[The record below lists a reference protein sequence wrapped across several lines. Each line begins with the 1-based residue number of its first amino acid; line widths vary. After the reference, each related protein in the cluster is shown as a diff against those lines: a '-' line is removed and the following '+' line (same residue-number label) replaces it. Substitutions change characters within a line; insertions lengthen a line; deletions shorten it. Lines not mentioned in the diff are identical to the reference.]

1 MVERYATYD
10 DYAALY
16 PSKLTEDQFYN
27 YLPSAEAYIDLITR
41 DRAISATGYKAARV
55 KRAVCAVIGEMAA
68 QDASKSAGGARLQ
81 SVSNDGYTETYRT
94 TSVGTAEEAYALRQT
109 AMRWLSGTGLV
120 SLL

>member
-1 MVERYATYD
+1 MGRYVEYGYYD
-10 DYAALY
+10 SLY
-16 PSKLTEDQFYN
+16 PMKLTEDEFDS
-27 YLPSAEAYIDLITR
+27 YLPSAEAYIDLITH
-41 DRAISATGYKAARV
+41 DRARSATGYKAERV

-94 TSVGTAEEAYALRQT
+94 TSMGTAEDAYALRQM

-120 SLL
+120 SAL

>member
-1 MVERYATYD
+1 MAAHVTYYYYD
-10 DYAALY
+10 ALF
-16 PSKLTEDQFYN
+16 PMRLTEEQFDS
-27 YLPSAEAYIDLITR
+27 YLPSAEAYIDLITH
-41 DRAISATGYKAARV
+41 DRARSATGYKAERV

>member
-1 MVERYATYD
+1 MAAYVEYD
-10 DYAALY
+10 YYDTLF
-16 PSKLTEDQFYN
+16 PNKLTEEQFEY
-27 YLPSAEAYIDLITR
+27 YLPSAEAYIDLITH
-41 DRAISATGYKAARV
+41 DRAACATGYKAERV

-94 TSVGTAEEAYALRQT
+94 ASGGTAEEAYALRQT

-120 SLL
+120 SAL